1 MNELVHAPAGALRGV
16 TSGSVTAFRG
26 IPFGRAARFA
36 APGPAAAWTGVR
48 DARRPGRA
56 SPQPRSRLER
66 VMGPGSALDRSE
78 DCLSLNVWT
87 PGGTGLPVLVW
98 LHGGGFSSGSG
109 AEAWY
114 DGSLLAERGRMV
126 VVTVNYRLG
135 ALGYLYLAPEYGPPN
150 VGLLDQVAA
159 LRWVRENIAAFGGDP
174 RRVTLAGQS
183 AGALSALALLR
194 HPAGV
199 GLFRQVI
206 LQSTPTGTRPYA
218 PAAAAGIGRQFLEV
232 LGLHPEKADR
242 LRAVSIGRLLS
253 AQGELAR
260 RRAVPLDVTPPFQLV
275 AAGGVSADLVGGLP
289 HDLPM
294 LVGTTRDEAR
304 AFFPDGPA
312 ELTERFFGLDG
323 LPTRSAFA
331 FRFDWSPPGSL
342 FRACHCI
349 DLPFVFGRLEAWRT
363 APMLAGAD
371 PADLRRLTMKVQQAC
386 AAFVHTGDPGWAGF
400 PHIEHFV

>member
-1 MNELVHAPAGALRGV
+1 MNELVHAPAGTLRGV
-16 TSGSVTAFRG
+16 ISGPVTAFRG

-36 APGPAAAWTGVR
+36 GPGPATTWNGVR
-48 DARRPGRA
+48 DALRPGPA

-78 DCLSLNVWT
+78 DCLALNVWT
-87 PGGTGLPVLVW
+87 PGGAGLPVLVW

-109 AEAWY
+109 AESWY

-135 ALGYLYLAPEYGPPN
+135 ALGYLYLGPEFGPAN
-150 VGLLDQVAA
+150 VGLLDQIAA

-194 HPAGV
+194 NPDGA

-206 LQSTPTGTRPYA
+206 LHSTPTGVPPYA
-218 PAAAAGIGRQFLEV
+218 PAEAAGIGQQLLEA
-232 LGLHPEKADR
+232 LRLHPDKADR
-242 LRAVSIGRLLS
+242 LRTVSIGRLLA

-275 AAGGVSADLVGGLP
+275 AADGVSADPVAGLP
-289 HDLPM
+289 DDVPM

-323 LPTRSAFA
+323 LCTRSAFA

-342 FRACHCI
+342 FLACHCI
-349 DLPFVFGRLEAWRT
+349 DLPFVFGRLAAWRA
-363 APMLAGAD
+363 APMLDGANL
-371 PADLRRLTMKVQQAC
+371 ADLRRLTLRVQQAW

-400 PHIEHFV
+400 PHIERFA